1 MDGVA
6 HLEVI
11 LGAAGFGTATSRDTP
26 VTAVSRQ
33 CVPTIWAN
41 RRHAGQC
48 SEPAG
53 LSETGTRASRSPVV
67 GDVPVVVSHRLSAFC
82 KDADCRRSFQNAL
95 AVTRLR

>member
-67 GDVPVVVSHRLSAFC
+67 GDVPVVTKWGRTHFRCRWALESIRLQQP
-82 KDADCRRSFQNAL
+82 RSI
-95 AVTRLR
+95 